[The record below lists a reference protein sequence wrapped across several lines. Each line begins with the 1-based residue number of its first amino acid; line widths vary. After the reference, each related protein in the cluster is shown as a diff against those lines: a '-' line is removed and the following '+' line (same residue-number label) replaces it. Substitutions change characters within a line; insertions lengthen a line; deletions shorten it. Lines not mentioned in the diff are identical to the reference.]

1 MARRNEMA
9 RAYSND
15 LRAKFLAAYEA
26 GGMGLEKLAAT
37 FQVSLGW
44 AEKVWRTKRETGR
57 TDRPAGRPRG
67 FPSRLT
73 PVIRERLAAQIGKQ
87 PDATINELREWL
99 QMQEGIAISQQRL
112 SAVIL
117 EMGIR
122 VKKKSARQ

>member
-1 MARRNEMA
+1 MAK
-9 RAYSND
+9 AYSND

-26 GGMGLEKLAAT
+26 GGIGLEKLART
-37 FQVSLGW
+37 FQVSRGW
-44 AEKVWRTKRETGR
+44 AEKIWRTRRETGR
-57 TDRPAGRPRG
+57 TDRLPGRPRG

-73 PVIRERLAAQIGKQ
+73 PEIRQRLTAQIGKQ

-99 QMQEGIAISQQRL
+99 QIQEGLAISQQRL

-122 VKKKSARQ
+122 VKKKPARQ